1 LESLYDYSAEAL
13 AFCDSIE
20 SEKEGIK
27 GLIIF
32 FEQPLK
38 KLLTFSVIQVQK
50 F

>member
-13 AFCDSIE
+13 VFCDSIE

-32 FEQPLK
+32 FEQP
-38 KLLTFSVIQVQK
+38 QHW
-50 F
+50 